1 MNRQK
6 CGQELIWL
14 RWMCRCFVYVS
25 TENYTVHVV
34 AYVCVFVWNVKGAN
48 CRSKAFQFHKTTV
61 QKRTPRAFRMK
72 SDFLFRLWLSLF
84 SVYIYYLHSL
94 TFYETM
100 LYGGQTR
107 AVEQCRTFDAR
118 SIDKWYLLFELTVW
132 TERQDLCS
140 FAIWWWRK
148 IATNQFNYQLIDG
161 NEPVLFHSI
170 SFVLWF
176 SSQLQCAQSLDVII
190 IPLTEIHYALAQNE
204 RRKSLH
210 FQSLSYYILT
220 E

>member
-14 RWMCRCFVYVS
+14 RWMCRCF
-25 TENYTVHVV
+25 VHVV

-140 FAIWWWRK
+140 FAIRWWQ
-148 IATNQFNYQLIDG
+148 TNLITNLSMAMNRFCSIPFRLCSGFRHNFNAPNQLM
-161 NEPVLFHSI
+161 
-170 SFVLWF
+170 
-176 SSQLQCAQSLDVII
+176 
-190 IPLTEIHYALAQNE
+190 
-204 RRKSLH
+204 
-210 FQSLSYYILT
+210 
-220 E
+220 